1 MAAIVYLLCLAT
13 SLACGVLLLRGH
25 RRTGAALLLWSGLCF
40 LGLAADNALLF
51 LDLVLVARVD
61 LSVPRNLTGLLSYTL
76 LLLGLIL
83 EA

>member
-13 SLACGVLLLRGH
+13 SLACSVLLLRGH
-25 RRTGAALLLWSGLCF
+25 RRTGADLLLWSGLCF
-40 LGLAADNALLF
+40 VGLAIDNALLF
-51 LDLVLVARVD
+51 LDLVLVPHID
-61 LSVPRNLTGLLSYTL
+61 LSTPRNLVGLLSYTL